1 MFNALRPSLFH
12 AATDDLPPGG
22 ADGDPPPGGD
32 PPPPPPAPPAGDP
45 PPAPVS
51 AFRPPA
57 GAVPSGD
64 QPPARPEWC
73 PESNWDAEAGAP
85 IVPEKFWDKEA
96 NVAKADAL
104 ARSYRELERRAGAA
118 GAAGEMPPKDPS
130 GYEFVKRDG
139 ETFEPVPE
147 LDEVF
152 REFAHEIKLNNHQYN
167 ELLRE
172 HTQGVNDAV
181 AGVWAANEQ
190 RTIADLQAQHGAE
203 AAKVQADAW
212 KVAETYL
219 SAEELG
225 QLEKAP
231 SSAVVM
237 NLLARV
243 ARELRAD
250 GPPGAGGSPPASF
263 DVMTSEAIALRR
275 NLDSE
280 FWQSHKPG
288 HAAAVAKVQAWEAE
302 CIRRG
307 VSSRELLESR

>member
-32 PPPPPPAPPAGDP
+32 TPPAPPAPPAGDA

-57 GAVPSGD
+57 GTPPPGD
-64 QPPARPEWC
+64 TPPARPEWC

-96 NVAKADAL
+96 GAAKADAL
-104 ARSYRELERRAGAA
+104 AKSYRELERRMGAA
-118 GAAGEMPPKDPS
+118 ADLPPKDAS
-130 GYEFVKRDG
+130 GYEFEKRDG
-139 ETFEPVPE
+139 EALEVPAE
-147 LDEVF
+147 IDEAI
-152 REFAHEIKLNNHQYN
+152 RDFAAEIKLTNQQYN
-167 ELLRE
+167 EIVRE
-172 HTQGVNDAV
+172 LYATANDAV
-181 AGVWAANEQ
+181 AGSWAANEQ
-190 RTIADLQAQHGAE
+190 RTLADLKTQHGAD

-212 KVAETYL
+212 KVAQTYL

-243 ARELRAD
+243 ARELRPD
-250 GPPGAGGSPPASF
+250 GSPGAGGTPPASF